1 MTTARGRLQDATRLV
16 SGLRVLSSSGAQRES
31 GVVPGA
37 RATPDSFYRTDRAR
51 VRHASV
57 AARMQ
62 TYLTF
67 GRPRVTPLGDARR
80 SGWEGQNF

>member
-1 MTTARGRLQDATRLV
+1 MTTAGGRSQDAPRLV
-16 SGLRVLSSSGAQRES
+16 SGLRVLLGGGARRES

-37 RATPDSFYRTDRAR
+37 RATPDSFNRTDGAR

-62 TYLTF
+62 AYLTF
-67 GRPRVTPLGDARR
+67 GRPRVSPLGDARR
-80 SGWEGQNF
+80 SG